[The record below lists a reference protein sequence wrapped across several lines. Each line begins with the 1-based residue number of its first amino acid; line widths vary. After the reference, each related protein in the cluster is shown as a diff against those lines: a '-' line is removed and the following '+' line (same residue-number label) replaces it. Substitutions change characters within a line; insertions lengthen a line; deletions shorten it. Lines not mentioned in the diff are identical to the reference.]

1 VDNSQGFWSFTA
13 DSYSAGSSQGGS
25 LTGIADTGTTLML
38 LSDDVVSSYWGQ
50 VDSASSNQGS
60 YVFDC
65 SADLPDF
72 TLSVAGYNAV
82 VPGSYF
88 NYAPNGDGTC
98 YGGLQS
104 SAGIGFNILG
114 DIFLK
119 STLIIFDLDNVQL
132 GLAAKSGN

>member
-1 VDNSQGFWSFTA
+1 MDNSQGFWSFTA
-13 DSYSAGSSQGGS
+13 DGYSAGSAQGGS
-25 LTGIADTGTTLML
+25 LSGIADTGTTLML
-38 LSDDVVSSYWGQ
+38 LSDDVVDAYWGQ
-50 VDSASSNQGS
+50 VSSASSSQGS

-65 SADLPDF
+65 SASLPDF
-72 TLSVAGYNAV
+72 TLTVAGYDAV
-82 VPGSYF
+82 VPGDYL

-104 SAGIGFNILG
+104 AGSIGFNIFG

-119 STLIIFDLDNVQL
+119 SQVVVFDLDNVQL